1 MNGEPDYTSGNY
13 AAFNEEPTETES
25 ESNIQEFIE
34 IETNKRD
41 INGNKIKKT
50 SRKRRRH
57 HQGGKKRSQTSK
69 KRSMTGKKRS
79 HKNR

>member
-34 IETNKRD
+34 NKD
-41 INGNKIKKT
+41 MNANEIKKT
-50 SRKRRRH
+50 SRKQRRPYK
-57 HQGGKKRSQTSK
+57 GGK

-79 HKNR
+79 MTGKKRSYKNR